1 MAFCKRDWKQ
11 TTVEKIMV
19 KNFVQLLG
27 NADLCIQEPLEP
39 KLGKWNSQLC
49 FSGTAEDQ
57 RQRKDLKII

>member
-39 KLGKWNSQLC
+39 KLGK
-49 FSGTAEDQ
+49 
-57 RQRKDLKII
+57 